1 MKTSRRRE
9 KTGWAEP
16 DTAPAPIPP
25 TLSREP
31 LPSGCR
37 MKDGPRLEAPPAGP
51 REQRDEHRAVV
62 HAGDA
67 DTGVF
72 SSAGWRAPQK
82 AEMNAS
88 GERECSPASEGRF
101 LPARA
106 LSDGWL
112 LAWDQDGWSGSCL
125 SFFCPPLPDSLH
137 AVKSLLARARAP
149 EYMVPQ
155 NRGAPI

>member
-1 MKTSRRRE
+1 
-9 KTGWAEP
+9 
-16 DTAPAPIPP
+16 
-25 TLSREP
+25 
-31 LPSGCR
+31 

-112 LAWDQDGWSGSCL
+112 LAWDQDGWSVLPQLFL
-125 SFFCPPLPDSLH
+125 SSASRFFACSE
-137 AVKSLLARARAP
+137 VSSGKS
-149 EYMVPQ
+149 
-155 NRGAPI
+155 